1 MNLRE
6 MEKPSYYHWVTRMRK
21 KKRQQ
26 DNERNVGPNVTG
38 QQSNVSTFGFTV
50 TKEK

>member
-1 MNLRE
+1 MLPLGEQNKRE
-6 MEKPSYYHWVTRMRK
+6 K
-21 KKRQQ
+21 KKSQQ
-26 DNERNVGPNVTG
+26 DNERNVGLNVTG